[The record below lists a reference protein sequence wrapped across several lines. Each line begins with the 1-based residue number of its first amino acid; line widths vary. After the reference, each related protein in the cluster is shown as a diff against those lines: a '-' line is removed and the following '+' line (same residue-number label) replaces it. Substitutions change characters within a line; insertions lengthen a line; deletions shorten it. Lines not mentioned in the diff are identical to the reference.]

1 MYSETS
7 VHSEGIK
14 TLGVKNNPYIEKV
27 KNHPKILTE
36 LESEIYCNK
45 WKWDSFFWNK
55 NSLILEIGTGLGNFF
70 SKNVNDN
77 LDKNFI
83 WMEIKYKRC
92 FLTAQKTLWN
102 LKNNDNSVDNTNLEI
117 KNNNFIIIKDYAE
130 KITDIFDENEISKT
144 LIYFPD
150 PWRKKKWLQK
160 RLLQVWFLNH
170 LYSKTKK
177 WWKMIF
183 KTDHIWYFLHALQ
196 EIEKTSWEIIV
207 KTFDY
212 ESEWLYVWN
221 AITEFEQ
228 VFRGQNIKVNY
239 LELIKK

>member
-1 MYSETS
+1 MT
-7 VHSEGIK
+7 
-14 TLGVKNNPYIEKV
+14 KNNPYIIKV
-27 KNHPKILTE
+27 KDHPKILTE
-36 LESEIYCNK
+36 LETEIYPIK
-45 WKWDSFFWNK
+45 WKWDSFFGNK
-55 NSLILEIGTGLGNFF
+55 NPIVLEIWTGLWNFF

-92 FLTAQKTLWN
+92 FLTAEKTIWKI
-102 LKNNDNSVDNTNLEI
+102 KNNDNSVDNTCLKKYND
-117 KNNNFIIIKDYAE
+117 NFIIIKDYAE
-130 KITDIFDENEISKT
+130 KITEIFWENELSET

-150 PWRKKKWLQK
+150 PWLKKKWLHK
-160 RLLQVWFLNH
+160 RLLQTEFLNN
-170 LYSKTKK
+170 LYKKTKT

-183 KTDHIWYFLHALQ
+183 KTDHLGYFLHVLQ
-196 EIEKTSWEIIV
+196 EIKNTNWTLKH

-228 VFRGQNIKVNY
+228 VFRWQDIKICY
-239 LELIKK
+239 LELTK